1 MAHGKTITKTDTGN
15 LAIDLKSPTPGKIHP
30 VLT

>member
-15 LAIDLKSPTPGKIHP
+15 LAIDLKSPPPAKFTPY
-30 VLT
+30 